1 MAVGLCYCIAFQH
14 RIKCSYIQFVFK
26 ETQHCEIWEMVHL
39 WQPRRSLDFRQTVQ
53 LHMFDLAVLCQKKWF
68 LSRWLESNQQP
79 FTCQVTTITTT
90 HWRNLKQT
98 NLSKFLKMSLY
109 YFQSLWEK
117 LSWSGKEKKR
127 DNLSKSMC
135 ANLVKTNTLK
145 AATADN
151 RASINGLHEVSLWF
165 FNKYF
170 CYFGLLRLVW

>member
-1 MAVGLCYCIAFQH
+1 MGDGSPLTTQEVFGL
-14 RIKCSYIQFVFK
+14 
-26 ETQHCEIWEMVHL
+26 
-39 WQPRRSLDFRQTVQ
+39 QTNCTAPHVWFSSF
-53 LHMFDLAVLCQKKWF
+53 MPKKKRF

-98 NLSKFLKMSLY
+98 NLSKFLKMSLC
-109 YFQSLWEK
+109 YFQSLWEE

-127 DNLSKSMC
+127 DNLSKSMR

-151 RASINGLHEVSLWF
+151 RASINGLHKVSLWF